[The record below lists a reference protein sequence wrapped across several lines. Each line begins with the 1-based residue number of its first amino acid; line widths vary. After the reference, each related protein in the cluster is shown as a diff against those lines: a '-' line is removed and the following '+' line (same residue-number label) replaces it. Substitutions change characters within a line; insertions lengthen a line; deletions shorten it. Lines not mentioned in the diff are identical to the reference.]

1 MSEIEQ
7 EFSRALREEEQRL
20 PARTL
25 RRLAAARA
33 RALEAP
39 RPSRLARLL
48 APAMG
53 AAVLASALGVAVL
66 MPAPQDA
73 QMGQGSEPA
82 ENPELYRDL
91 DFYLWLAESDM
102 GRHG

>member
-1 MSEIEQ
+1 MSDIEQ
-7 EFSRALREEEQRL
+7 ELFRALRDEEQLL
-20 PARTL
+20 PAHTL
-25 RRLAAARA
+25 RRLRAARA
-33 RALEAP
+33 QALEAP

-48 APAMG
+48 APAVG

-66 MPAPQDA
+66 MPAQQDT
-73 QMGQGSEPA
+73 QMGQGSEHA
-82 ENPELYRDL
+82 DNPELYRDL